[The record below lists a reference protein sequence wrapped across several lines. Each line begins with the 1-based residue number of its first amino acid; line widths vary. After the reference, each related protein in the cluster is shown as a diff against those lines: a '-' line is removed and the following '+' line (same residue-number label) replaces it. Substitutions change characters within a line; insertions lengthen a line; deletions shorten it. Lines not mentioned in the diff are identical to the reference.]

1 MICQLKDIGR
11 IYDGPHATPKR
22 INTGNLY
29 FLNISGLSNGRLNL
43 STADRLSPA
52 DFRTWTRRVQPRQGD
67 LLFSYETRIGEAA
80 LMPPKIDA
88 ALGRRMALLRPDRS
102 AVDPRYLLYFWLSP
116 RWQSFLQER
125 TLYGA
130 TVNRIPIGEMPKWPI
145 NIPAIA
151 TQEKISKVLGALDD
165 KIAANNHIL
174 GIIDETIQSLWK
186 HAIQLGATNTRLD
199 DVIQINPRTPIPK
212 GTVVRKIEMKNLPE
226 AGFSISEW
234 EEHEAKGGSRYRN
247 GDTLLAR
254 ITPCFENGKCGFVD
268 FLEADAVGAGSTEF
282 IVMRPQLD
290 IPPAA
295 PYAVANSADFRA
307 FAAQTVTGTSGRQR
321 VQARDLAAYETVWP
335 NGEQLSN
342 FGSRT
347 TPLLD
352 FAGELRDE
360 VQVLAK
366 TRDELLPLLMS
377 GKITVREAVQEAA
390 AAGAQIPSEETE
402 V

>member
-1 MICQLKDIGR
+1 MRQLKDIGQ

-88 ALGRRMALLRPDRS
+88 ALGRRMALLRPDMS
-102 AVDPRYLLYFWLSP
+102 LIDPRYLLYFWLSP

-130 TVNRIPIGEMPKWPI
+130 TVNRIPIGEMPNWPI
-145 NIPAIA
+145 DIPAIA
-151 TQEKISKVLGALDD
+151 MQEKISEVLGSLDD

-290 IPPAA
+290 IPLAA

-335 NGEQLSN
+335 NEEQLSN

-360 VQVLAK
+360 VRVLTK
-366 TRDELLPLLMS
+366 TRDELLPLLMN
-377 GKITVREAVQEAA
+377 GKITVREASQEAA
-390 AAGAQIPSEETE
+390 AAGAQVSSEENE